1 MARLVGS
8 LVPMTKVLES
18 NTRYSRT
25 SVKSHCS
32 RIINMWGD
40 EGDEGDV
47 DEMDY
52 EEEHA
57 DDEENIDPE
66 ELEDEDTKAT
76 KVSFKSH
83 IKSS

>member
-1 MARLVGS
+1 
-8 LVPMTKVLES
+8 
-18 NTRYSRT
+18 
-25 SVKSHCS
+25 
-32 RIINMWGD
+32 MWGD

-76 KVSFKSH
+76 KVSSRT
-83 IKSS
+83 SSPLENHYMLGAGPHKRRANRGQQNC